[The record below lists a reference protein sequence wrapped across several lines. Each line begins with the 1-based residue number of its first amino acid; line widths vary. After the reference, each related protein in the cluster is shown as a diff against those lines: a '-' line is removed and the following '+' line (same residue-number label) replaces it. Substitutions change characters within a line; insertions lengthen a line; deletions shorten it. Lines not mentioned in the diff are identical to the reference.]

1 MYFRLTRRQANGQT
15 YTYLQLVE
23 AYREDG
29 KNRQRVLLSLG
40 NVDQLQH
47 DGQLARLVQSLQ
59 RVAGVPMP
67 SAQRDELR
75 TERVLEYGGV
85 RLAQQLW
92 EQFGLTGLLAGLL
105 KPRRYQFDVIAAIA
119 TMAFNRL
126 LAPKSEL
133 AIFAWR
139 DRLWWP
145 EFAHAPLELAH
156 LYRALDALIE
166 IKQPLEEALFAR
178 LRDLFNLEVDVVF
191 YDLTSSYFEGDGPP
205 MAAYGYS
212 RDKRPDR
219 RQVLLALACDKHGF
233 PVAHEVLPGNRA
245 DVSTVRQLI
254 DALQQRFR
262 LRRIIFVS
270 DSGMV
275 SEANL
280 QALDEAQYEYLVAVR
295 KRRIADADRFAPA
308 DLSQYESVCHRVRAY
323 VSEGDRPGARYVCC
337 YSEPRAEE
345 QRQIREAR
353 LQRGQEALDK
363 LAAQVAEGRLKDASK
378 IAARAATALQKA
390 GARKYFQY
398 EADEGEF
405 SFGRNE
411 AQIAAEQRLEGRYF
425 LLTNAARFD
434 ANDAVDAFFTLQEV
448 ERAFREMK
456 DFLRLRP
463 IYHWT
468 DRRVRAHIFVCVL
481 AYLLERS
488 FSHQLRAAGLEMSP
502 REGLDWLS
510 RVHASE
516 NRLGELTIWTVSRP
530 APKAYPA
537 MQATGLRDLPSVLGD
552 YEPVAS
558 PELDDSAEH

>member
-1 MYFRLTRRQANGQT
+1 MYFRLTRRQAPGQT

-23 AYREDG
+23 AYRDAG
-29 KNRQRVLLSLG
+29 KNHQRVLLSLG
-40 NVDQLQH
+40 NVEQLRQ
-47 DGQLARLVQSLQ
+47 DGQLARLVASLQ
-59 RVAGVPMP
+59 RAAGCPQEPAPQM
-67 SAQRDELR
+67 LR

-92 EQFGLTGLLAGLL
+92 EQFGMTELLTGLL
-105 KPRRYQFDVIAAIA
+105 KPRRHQFDVIAAIA
-119 TMAFNRL
+119 TMVFNRL

-133 AIFAWR
+133 GLFAWR

-145 EFAHAPLELAH
+145 DFAHAPLELAH

-166 IKQPLEEALFAR
+166 VKEPLEEALFSR

-191 YDLTSSYFEGDGPP
+191 YDLTSSYFEGAGPP

-219 RQVLLALACDKHGF
+219 RQVVLALACDKHGF

-275 SEANL
+275 SKDNL
-280 QALDEAQYEYLVAVR
+280 QALDEAGYEYLVAVR
-295 KRRIADADRFAPA
+295 RQRIADPDRYAPA
-308 DLSQYESVCHRVRAY
+308 DLAGYEAVCHRVRAY
-323 VSEGDRPGARYVCC
+323 MTDGDVPGTRYVCC

-345 QRQIREAR
+345 ERQIRQAR
-353 LQRGQEALDK
+353 LDRGQEALEK
-363 LAAQVAEGRLKDASK
+363 IANQVAGGRLREAPK
-378 IAARAATALQKA
+378 IAAKAATALQKVT
-390 GARKYFQY
+390 ARKYFEY
-398 EADEGEF
+398 EASDGEF
-405 SFGRNE
+405 TFHLNE
-411 AQIAAEQRLEGRYF
+411 AQIASERRLEGRYF
-425 LLTNAARFD
+425 LFTNAARFN
-434 ANDAVDAFFTLQEV
+434 ANDAVEAFFTLQEV

-468 DRRVRAHIFVCVL
+468 DRRVRAHILVCVL

-488 FSHQLRAAGLEMSP
+488 FSHQLREAKLEMSP

-516 NRLGELTIWTVSRP
+516 NKLGEMTVWTVSRP
-530 APKAYPA
+530 APQAYRA
-537 MQATGLRDLPSVLGD
+537 LQAVGLRDLPSVLGD
-552 YEPVAS
+552 YEPIAS
-558 PELDDSAEH
+558 PTSNEPEEH

>member
-1 MYFRLTRRQANGQT
+1 MYFRLTHRQANGQT

-23 AYREDG
+23 AYRDAG
-29 KNRQRVLLSLG
+29 KNHQRVLLSFG
-40 NVDQLQH
+40 NVDQLRH
-47 DGQLARLVQSLQ
+47 DGQLDRLVRSLE
-59 RVAGVPMP
+59 RAAGCPELLP
-67 SAQRDELR
+67 PPTLR

-92 EQFGLTGLLAGLL
+92 EQFGLTELLAGLL
-105 KPRRYQFDVIAAIA
+105 RPRRYQFDVVAAIA
-119 TMAFNRL
+119 TMVFNRL

-133 AIFAWR
+133 GLFAWR

-145 EFAHAPLELAH
+145 QFAHAPLELAH

-166 IKQPLEEALFAR
+166 IKEPLEEALFAR

-205 MAAYGYS
+205 LAAYGYS

-245 DVSTVRQLI
+245 DVTTVQQLI

-280 QALDEAQYEYLVAVR
+280 KALDSAGYEYLVAVR
-295 KRRIADADRFAPA
+295 KQRIRDADRYAPE
-308 DLSQYESVCHRVRAY
+308 DLSVYESVCHRVRAY
-323 VSEGDRPGARYVCC
+323 MTAGDPPGVRYVCC

-345 QRQIREAR
+345 ERQIRQAR
-353 LQRGQEALDK
+353 LDRGQEALDK
-363 LAAQVAEGRLKDASK
+363 LANQVASGRLREAAK

-390 GARKYFQY
+390 SAGKYFEY
-398 EADEGEF
+398 EADDGQF
-405 SFGRNE
+405 QFRRNE
-411 AQIAAEQRLEGRYF
+411 AQGAAEQRLEGRYF
-425 LLTNAARFD
+425 LLTNAARFN
-434 ANDAVDAFFTLQEV
+434 ANDAVEAFFTLQEV

-488 FSHQLRAAGLEMSP
+488 FSHQLRTADVEMSP

-510 RVHASE
+510 RVHVAE
-516 NRLGELTIWTVSRP
+516 NKLGEMTLWTVSRP
-530 APKAYPA
+530 APKAYEA
-537 MQATGLRDLPSVLGD
+537 LRATGIRDLPSVLGK

-558 PELDDSAEH
+558 PEFDPAE